1 MPFSQIC
8 SILNSRPVYCTEIY
22 GSKVFNDYGISDAR
36 VIVAV
41 KKQQQQLATMGRT
54 FTGIIYGKNTAYTA
68 K

>member
-1 MPFSQIC
+1 MRNFIIKDSQA
-8 SILNSRPVYCTEIY
+8 
-22 GSKVFNDYGISDAR
+22 FNNYVIPDER

-41 KKQQQQLATMGRT
+41 KQQQQLATMGRT

>member
-1 MPFSQIC
+1 M
-8 SILNSRPVYCTEIY
+8 NSRPVYCTEIY

-41 KKQQQQLATMGRT
+41 KQQQQQQLATMGRT